1 MLIPI
6 LYSVYF
12 SKYNHAWY
20 TTTMTIVHM
29 CLFPVMLRTHVFIPS
44 DASYTCVYSQWCFV
58 PPAYK
63 CNITDSYASS
73 NRYMYMLNMSP
84 NQKRVTIQIYSSSAS
99 NCLSHNNACSVANL
113 LMYVWGWYS
122 FYDRPIGLNYCVYLS
137 KPSDMCISRHH
148 KKA

>member
-1 MLIPI
+1 MYLDKLTFMVTECWYRYYTVFTFLNTIMLGIP
-6 LYSVYF
+6 LL
-12 SKYNHAWY
+12 W
-20 TTTMTIVHM
+20 
-29 CLFPVMLRTHVFIPS
+29 R
-44 DASYTCVYSQWCFV
+44 SYTCVYSQWCFV